1 MKKLVLPLVL
11 FIIIAACTKPEPP
24 PPPAPPVDTVGVN
37 NKAIVQ
43 QYTDAVVKGDTITM
57 GSFLADNYKGYGP
70 GLNDSTD
77 RAKEIKEWTNQWKND
92 FASIDFNRATIQAF
106 TIPEGQKFPGD
117 WVSDWA
123 LITITYKNGL
133 KPLTTWW
140 NGVYLVKDGKI
151 QASRAFWN
159 VNDYFQQ
166 QGFTV
171 TPPKP
176 AKK

>member
-1 MKKLVLPLVL
+1 MKKPFIPAILLVILVS
-11 FIIIAACTKPEPP
+11 CTKPEPP
-24 PPPAPPVDTVGVN
+24 PPPAPVVDTVGEN
-37 NKAIVQ
+37 NKAVVT
-43 QYTDAVVKGDTITM
+43 QYTDAIVKGDTSAI
-57 GSFLADNYKGYGP
+57 GNFLSDTYRGFGP

-77 RAKEIKEWTNQWKND
+77 RAKEIKEWGSNWKND

-106 TIPEGQKFPGD
+106 TIPEGDKYPGD

-123 LITITYKNGL
+123 LITVTYKNGF
-133 KPLTTWW
+133 KPFSFWF
-140 NGVYLVKDGKI
+140 NGVYSVKDGKI
-151 QASRAFWN
+151 QASRSFWN
-159 VNDYFQQ
+159 QNDYFTQ